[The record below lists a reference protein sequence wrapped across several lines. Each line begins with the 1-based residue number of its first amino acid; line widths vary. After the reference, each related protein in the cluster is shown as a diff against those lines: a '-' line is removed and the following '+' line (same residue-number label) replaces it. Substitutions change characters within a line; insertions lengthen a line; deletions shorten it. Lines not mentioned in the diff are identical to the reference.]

1 MPYFF
6 AINCTL
12 AARTL
17 KKLSLIWILS
27 LLILMACHKTASITP
42 AGQWAD
48 YRTAYNFLNRN
59 KDSAFYYFNR
69 SATNSSD
76 KAQIA
81 LAYQNMALIQSDAGD
96 NYGAQESLTLALKSL
111 DENDPKNRGHL
122 AEDYNQMGMTFSNLS
137 DNAQAIAYYGLALQ
151 YADDPQLKSYFLNNQ
166 GNAYKD
172 MKAYAKALSSY
183 NAVIGI
189 VGRKGTAYARVLT
202 NLAITKWLQDPRY
215 NAAPELLR
223 SLSIRLGKNDVWG
236 ENSSYAHLSEFYIDR
251 QPDSAL
257 RYAQKMFN
265 TARQLKSPDDELY
278 ALRKLILLVPK
289 QAKLYFQRYQHLEDS
304 LQTRR
309 AAAKNQFAVIRYNV
323 AQSKAENLQLQK
335 KNEERRYQLIAII
348 VLFGL
353 AVIWTIW
360 WYRKRRQR
368 LEFETE
374 NKIRESKLQLLQK
387 VHDQVANG
395 VYRIMSEVEHN
406 SDFDKSHLLDQ
417 LDGVYEMSRNIAH
430 DETSSNEDFTER
442 VSTLLNA
449 FKKPAIK
456 LAVSGNEPKFWQSM
470 SAPAREQ
477 LELVLQELMVNM
489 SKHSRATQA
498 YIGFTLEED
507 FLKIDYRDNGIGIS
521 NQGKNGKGLRNTVS
535 RIEALNGN
543 IKFENQNE
551 KGLHIEIQVPIKK

>member
-1 MPYFF
+1 M
-6 AINCTL
+6 
-12 AARTL
+12 ARTL
-17 KKLSLIWILS
+17 NKLSLIWILLS
-27 LLILMACHKTASITP
+27 LALTACHKTAPTT
-42 AGQWAD
+42 ATGQWAD
-48 YRTAYNFLNRN
+48 YRKAYNFLNKN

-76 KAQIA
+76 KAQVA

-122 AEDYNQMGMTFSNLS
+122 AEDYNQMAITFSNLS
-137 DNAQAIAYYGLALQ
+137 DNAQAITYYGLALQ

-172 MKAYAKALSSY
+172 MKAYTKALSSY
-183 NAVIGI
+183 NAVISI
-189 VGRKGTAYARVLT
+189 VGRKGIAYARVLT
-202 NLAITKWLQDPRY
+202 NLAITKWLQNPRY

-223 SLSIRLGKNDVWG
+223 SLSIRLQEKDVWG

-257 RYAQKMFN
+257 WYAQKMFN
-265 TARQLKSPDDELY
+265 TARRLKSPDDELY

-289 QAKLYFQRYQHLEDS
+289 QAKLFFQRYQHLEDS

-335 KNEERRYQLIAII
+335 KNEERRYQLITVSA
-348 VLFGL
+348 VSSL
-353 AVIWTIW
+353 ALIWTIW
-360 WYRKRRQR
+360 WYRKRKQR
-368 LEFETE
+368 LQLETE
-374 NKIRESKLQLLQK
+374 NKIRESKLQLSQK

-417 LDGVYEMSRNIAH
+417 LDSVYEMSRNIAH
-430 DETSSNEDFTER
+430 DETGSDGDFTER

-449 FKKPAIK
+449 FKKTAIR
-456 LAVSGNEPKFWQSM
+456 LAVSGNEPGLWQPV
-470 SAPAREQ
+470 SAFAREQ

-498 YIGFTLEED
+498 YIEFTLEED
-507 FLKIDYRDNGIGIS
+507 SLKIDYRDNGIGMS
-521 NQGKNGKGLRNTVS
+521 NQGKKGKGLQNTVS
-535 RIEALNGN
+535 RIKALNGS

-551 KGLHIEIQVPIKK
+551 KGLHIEIQVPIEK

>member
-1 MPYFF
+1 
-6 AINCTL
+6 
-12 AARTL
+12 
-17 KKLSLIWILS
+17 
-27 LLILMACHKTASITP
+27 
-42 AGQWAD
+42 
-48 YRTAYNFLNRN
+48 
-59 KDSAFYYFNR
+59 
-69 SATNSSD
+69 
-76 KAQIA
+76 
-81 LAYQNMALIQSDAGD
+81 
-96 NYGAQESLTLALKSL
+96 
-111 DENDPKNRGHL
+111 
-122 AEDYNQMGMTFSNLS
+122 
-137 DNAQAIAYYGLALQ
+137 
-151 YADDPQLKSYFLNNQ
+151 
-166 GNAYKD
+166 
-172 MKAYAKALSSY
+172 
-183 NAVIGI
+183 
-189 VGRKGTAYARVLT
+189 
-202 NLAITKWLQDPRY
+202 
-215 NAAPELLR
+215 
-223 SLSIRLGKNDVWG
+223 
-236 ENSSYAHLSEFYIDR
+236 
-251 QPDSAL
+251 
-257 RYAQKMFN
+257 
-265 TARQLKSPDDELY
+265 
-278 ALRKLILLVPK
+278 
-289 QAKLYFQRYQHLEDS
+289 
-304 LQTRR
+304 
-309 AAAKNQFAVIRYNV
+309 
-323 AQSKAENLQLQK
+323 LQLQK